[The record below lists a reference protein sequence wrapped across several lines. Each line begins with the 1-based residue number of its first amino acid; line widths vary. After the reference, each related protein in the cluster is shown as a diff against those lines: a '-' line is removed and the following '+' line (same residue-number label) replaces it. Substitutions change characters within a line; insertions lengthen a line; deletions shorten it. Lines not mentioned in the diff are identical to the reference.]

1 LSFVH
6 SSAQACIF
14 SREAGG
20 NLGGGAEVS
29 GGGGT
34 SKGAFGGAPWTRAA
48 SFFGSRGA
56 TWGGG
61 AWDGAT
67 WEGATWGRGF
77 RSAGAGALSFFFAS
91 SRSFPG
97 AVFPA
102 VGFAFVFPAVVVVSA
117 SAIPQ

>member
-1 LSFVH
+1 LSFIH

-14 SREAGG
+14 SRAAGG

-34 SKGAFGGAPWTRAA
+34 GKGGFGGAPWTRAA

-56 TWGGG
+56 TWDCG

-67 WEGATWGRGF
+67 WDGGF
-77 RSAGAGALSFFFAS
+77 RSAGAGAFSFFFAW
-91 SRSFPG
+91 SRGFPG

-102 VGFAFVFPAVVVVSA
+102 VGFAFVFSA

>member
-1 LSFVH
+1 LSFIH

-34 SKGAFGGAPWTRAA
+34 GKGVFGGALWTCAA

-56 TWGGG
+56 TWDGG

-67 WEGATWGRGF
+67 RACGF
-77 RSAGAGALSFFFAS
+77 RPAGAGVFSFFFAS
-91 SRSFPG
+91 SRGFPG

-102 VGFAFVFPAVVVVSA
+102 VGFAFVFSA

>member
-6 SSAQACIF
+6 SSAQACIL
-14 SREAGG
+14 SREVGG
-20 NLGGGAEVS
+20 NFGGGAEVS

-34 SKGAFGGAPWTRAA
+34 SKGAFGGAAWTRAA
-48 SFFGSRGA
+48 SFLGSRG
-56 TWGGG
+56 WDGG

-67 WEGATWGRGF
+67 WDGGF

-91 SRSFPG
+91 SRGFPG

-102 VGFAFVFPAVVVVSA
+102 VGFAFVFSAVVVVSA

>member
-14 SREAGG
+14 PREAGG

-34 SKGAFGGAPWTRAA
+34 GKGAFGGATWTRVA

-56 TWGGG
+56 TW
-61 AWDGAT
+61 DGAT
-67 WEGATWGRGF
+67 WDGSAWDGVTWGGATWGGL
-77 RSAGAGALSFFFAS
+77 RSAGAGAFSFFFAS
-91 SRSFPG
+91 SRGFAG
-97 AVFPA
+97 TVFPA
-102 VGFAFVFPAVVVVSA
+102 VGFAFVFSA

>member
-34 SKGAFGGAPWTRAA
+34 SKGVFGGAPWTCAA
-48 SFFGSRGA
+48 SLFGSRGA
-56 TWGGG
+56 TWDGG
-61 AWDGAT
+61 ACDGAT
-67 WEGATWGRGF
+67 CGRGF
-77 RSAGAGALSFFFAS
+77 RSAGAGAFSFFFAS
-91 SRSFPG
+91 SRGFPG

-102 VGFAFVFPAVVVVSA
+102 VGFAFVFSA
-117 SAIPQ
+117 SAIPE

>member
-1 LSFVH
+1 LVH

-14 SREAGG
+14 SREAAG

-29 GGGGT
+29 GGGGAG
-34 SKGAFGGAPWTRAA
+34 KGAFGGAAWTRVA

-56 TWGGG
+56 TWEG
-61 AWDGAT
+61 AARDGAT
-67 WEGATWGRGF
+67 CGCGF
-77 RSAGAGALSFFFAS
+77 RSAGAGAFSFFFAS
-91 SRSFPG
+91 SRGFPA

-102 VGFAFVFPAVVVVSA
+102 VGFAFVFSA

>member
-14 SREAGG
+14 SREAAG

-34 SKGAFGGAPWTRAA
+34 GKGVFGGAPWTRAA

-56 TWGGG
+56 TCDG
-61 AWDGAT
+61 AIWDG
-67 WEGATWGRGF
+67 GF
-77 RSAGAGALSFFFAS
+77 RSAGAGALSFFFFAS
-91 SRSFPG
+91 ARGFPG

-102 VGFAFVFPAVVVVSA
+102 VGCAFVFSAVVVGAA
-117 SAIPQ
+117 SAFPQ